1 MKDSEIIKALKLCNA
16 DKISCDIC
24 PLKKECDS
32 DPFYSFP
39 AKYALDII
47 NRQKAEIKNLNDY
60 NENLVTANTALSN
73 EIIEIKSEA
82 IKEFSRK
89 LKKKYHLT
97 DKYGKIVTL
106 SMIDKVGRE
115 MVKGQENE

>member
-1 MKDSEIIKALKLCNA
+1 MGDSEIIKALKLCNA

-47 NRQKAEIKNLNDY
+47 NRQKEEIKKLKDANKNLMI
-60 NENLVTANTALSN
+60 ASTALSN
-73 EIIEIKSEA
+73 KILE
-82 IKEFSRK
+82 
-89 LKKKYHLT
+89 LT
-97 DKYGKIVTL
+97 
-106 SMIDKVGRE
+106 E
-115 MVKGQENE
+115 EQENE